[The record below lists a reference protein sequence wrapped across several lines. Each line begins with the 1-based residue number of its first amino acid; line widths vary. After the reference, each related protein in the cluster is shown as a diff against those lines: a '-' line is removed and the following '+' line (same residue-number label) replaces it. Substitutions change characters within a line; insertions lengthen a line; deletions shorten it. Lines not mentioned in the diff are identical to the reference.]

1 MCCLESRDP
10 KLFKITIVVL
20 MLWNFSLELLQCL
33 FNERKINCLAETLI
47 SAVSSSNAYT
57 KTFTGIDGAGKRL
70 ADEVKS

>member
-1 MCCLESRDP
+1 
-10 KLFKITIVVL
+10 